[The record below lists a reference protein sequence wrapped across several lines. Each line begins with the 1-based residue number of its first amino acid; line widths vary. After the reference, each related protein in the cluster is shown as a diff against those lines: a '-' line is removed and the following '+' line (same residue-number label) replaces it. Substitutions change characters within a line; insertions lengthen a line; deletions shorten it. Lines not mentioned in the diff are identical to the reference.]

1 MKIILVINGPNLN
14 LLGRRNRMH
23 YGSLNLETINSQL
36 RAIARKRD
44 FNLLF
49 FQSNHEGKL
58 IDFIQENSANADG
71 ILINP
76 GALTHYGYS
85 LRDALVDTNLPV
97 VTVHLSDVKNREGF
111 RKIDVFEDLVVD
123 NISGLKEIS
132 YIKGLESLITHIC
145 KSK

>member
-1 MKIILVINGPNLN
+1 MNKILVINGPNLN
-14 LLGRRNRMH
+14 LLGRRNHMH
-23 YGSLNLETINSQL
+23 YSSLSLETINSQL
-36 RAIARKRD
+36 RAIAQKSD
-44 FNLLF
+44 FNLIFL
-49 FQSNHEGKL
+49 QSNHEGKL
-58 IDFIQENSANADG
+58 IDFIQENSADADG

-85 LRDALVDTNLPV
+85 LRDALVDTNLPI

-123 NISGLKEIS
+123 NISGLREIS
-132 YIKGLESLITHIC
+132 YIKGLEILITHIC